1 MAYFPPDTPITF
13 EYGGAYTP
21 PLPSVVVFGFSSDS
35 TRAIPEPA
43 DISVEISDAT
53 VSISYSVDGDNVQI
67 PVIASDSVIESF
79 FVIDSANAIIEA
91 AISESEIF
99 KQHSV
104 RSDDVIIGVEI
115 TESITSESNSYI
127 FHFFAYTPPSVGD
140 NVNFTY
146 GESSADFRVASEYL
160 TVSMDVETSVVDISV
175 GINSEDSEIS
185 FSSTASIIEFVEGII
200 SENISVTGSVLES
213 NIEDYHDISLPDI
226 NLAFNIPTSTIEEYH
241 SIESVGIGIA
251 AQLIPSV
258 IENVHIISSNNVNVD
273 IGISG
278 LDIDGNISTDFNIT
292 KIPEIVSDD
301 FNISMS
307 AISTIGGG
315 QLQNL
320 PVSGKRYSSS
330 WKNTEKTILSNRRT
344 IWNEAITLDE
354 NSRIPFNTPEILDNN
369 SNLEW
374 IGIQDKEDENP
385 RINWK
390 VFENIPNRNINS
402 AFTIVMEKEDI
413 IKTSIEWDKFNTNHH
428 TKNDIGYLIPEPK
441 DKSGNYPW
449 DSLFSVVDHKSMK
462 YLQPSEMDL
471 SHRTY
476 WGPKW
481 YSLYCSTVYFPP
493 TFTEKP
499 LMRFNG
505 YDWEDQV
512 EEGEDVWEFNDPRNF
527 RCPWNYPYSGPR
539 QPYNPPI
546 VPGDSPL
553 TVVPKGYYYIMNS
566 TFIRRISGAMES
578 IDFQSVSM
586 SIDRDSWLWSFSI
599 TILSKESLNLIK
611 PQGQAF
617 TDIEINCNGWK
628 WTCRVE
634 NWTETIVFGK
644 KAWSV
649 TGRSNSVELGQP
661 YSIIPAFSNDYK
673 QGGQIIDDVLSTS
686 GSGWAAEWQ
695 NNDEFNPHLDWMVPA
710 GVLNQTNTSLLKIMQ
725 AVSVSVGAF
734 IQTTPD
740 TDISTG
746 STGEQKLIIQPRYR
760 LNPWNWGSITP
771 DVYLNSSV
779 CTQIGRQNNIK
790 QPINGALVYGEN
802 QGVIINAVKDGTDGS
817 NAAAVTSDALI
828 TSEEAGRERAR
839 HIIGNSGAW
848 VNHTLKLFSL
858 MPSGTAPGLLTPG
871 NFISMAETGETTYI
885 GQVTGTTIN
894 SGWGSNGLET
904 SQSLEVEQY
913 LGD

>member
-21 PLPSVVVFGFSSDS
+21 PLPSIVAFGFSDTT
-35 TRAIPEPA
+35 TRAIPETV
-43 DISVEISDAT
+43 DISVEVSNSI
-53 VSISYSVDGDNVQI
+53 VSISYNVDGDNVQI
-67 PVIASDSVIESF
+67 PVIASDSVIESMF
-79 FVIDSANAIIEA
+79 AIDSADTMIEA
-91 AISESEIF
+91 VVSESEIF

-104 RSDDVIIGVEI
+104 RSDNSIIGVEI
-115 TESITSESNSYI
+115 AKSVISESNSYI
-127 FHFFAYTPPSVGD
+127 FHFFSYTPPNSDRLNFVYGD
-140 NVNFTY
+140 
-146 GESSADFRVASEYL
+146 SSSNYRISSEYL
-160 TVSMDVETSVVDISV
+160 TVSVDLETSIVEILTEV
-175 GINSEDSEIS
+175 NSEDIGIS
-185 FSSTASIIEFVEGII
+185 FLSTESIVGIYNDAV
-200 SENISVTGSVLES
+200 SENISIAGFISDS
-213 NIEDYHDISLPDI
+213 SIEDYHDISIPDI
-226 NLAFNIPTSTIEEYH
+226 ALDFNVPPSEIEEYFIIESAAFNIDVNID
-241 SIESVGIGIA
+241 
-251 AQLIPSV
+251 PSL
-258 IENVHIISSNNVNVD
+258 IENVHIISSDTVNVRAD
-273 IGISG
+273 ISG
-278 LDIDGNISTDFNIT
+278 IDIDDNISSDFKLT
-292 KIPEIVSDD
+292 KIPGVLSDAINLSGVVDVSTV
-301 FNISMS
+301 S
-307 AISTIGGG
+307 GG
-315 QLQNL
+315 QIQNL

-330 WKNTEKTILSNRRT
+330 WKDTEQTILSNKRT
-344 IWNEAITLDE
+344 LWKDSIVLDE
-354 NSRIPFNTPEILDNN
+354 NPRIPFATPEILDNN
-369 SNLEW
+369 SHLEW
-374 IGIQDKEDENP
+374 TGIQGKIDRNP
-385 RINWK
+385 RADWE
-390 VFENIPNRNINS
+390 VFENIANKNINAS
-402 AFTIVMEKEDI
+402 FILEMLYVD
-413 IKTSIEWDKFNTNHH
+413 SHNDIEWNRFETELSVKRG
-428 TKNDIGYLIPEPK
+428 IAYLVPGPK
-441 DKSGNYPW
+441 DKSSSYPW
-449 DSLFSVVDHKSMK
+449 DSFFPVVSHKSMN

-661 YSIIPAFSNDYK
+661 YSIIPAFSNSYK

-695 NNDEFNPHLDWMVPA
+695 NNDEFSPHLDWLVPA
-710 GVLNQTNTSLLKIMQ
+710 GVLNQTNTSLLKIIQ

-802 QGVIINAVKDGTDGS
+802 QGVIVNAVKNGTDGS
-817 NAAAVTSDALI
+817 SAAAVTSDALI